1 MQMLFEVTLFT
12 AAIWLSVLWVKQSSG
27 QSDALILAS
36 STFMVAMGLSV
47 TAMIRVSHTKGIND
61 YKKLIVV
68 ARSIF
73 CWLLETFSLLCLLFY
88 ITSYPIYS

>member
-1 MQMLFEVTLFT
+1 
-12 AAIWLSVLWVKQSSG
+12 
-27 QSDALILAS
+27 
-36 STFMVAMGLSV
+36 MVAMGLSV

-73 CWLLETFSLLCLLFY
+73 CWLLF
-88 ITSYPIYS
+88 